1 MTGREF
7 AQKYNSNQIDEIA
20 RDIAGSIVIREY
32 IGGNSYDTRRESTP
46 EEKSIIKN
54 IARAAMVSYGYCSGE
69 NTSGTILNTAE
80 FMLHQFLPNANGYD
94 TIYIPLRKVTET
106 W

>member
-1 MTGREF
+1 MTGEEF
-7 AQKYNSNQIDEIA
+7 RKRHNSDQIDEIA

-32 IGGNSYDTRRESTP
+32 INGNSRDTRRETTP
-46 EEKSIIKN
+46 EEKTIIKN
-54 IARAAMVSYGYCSGE
+54 IARAAMVSYGFCSGI
-69 NTSGTILNTAE
+69 NTIGTILNTAE
-80 FMLHQFLPNANGYD
+80 FVLMQFLPEANTYD